1 MQRRNTAQRLRI
13 LGAIEALGHTTSEE
27 LIAYMSKNNSNVSLA
42 TIYRSLSIMIEDGQ
56 VRKLKL
62 GDSLIYEIVKE
73 KHYHFVCLGCKS
85 IYDVKQSDA
94 IKIPKE
100 LKDFQVEDCD
110 LTFFGYCK
118 NCKNI

>member
-1 MQRRNTAQRLRI
+1 MQRRNTTQKLAV

-27 LIAYMSKNNSNVSLA
+27 LIAYMSKNNSDVSLA
-42 TIYRSLSIMIEDGQ
+42 TIYRNLAIMIEDGQ

-62 GDSLIYEIVKE
+62 GDSLIYETVKE
-73 KHYHFVCLGCKS
+73 KHYHFVCLGCRS

-94 IKIPKE
+94 INIPNE
-100 LKDFQVEDCD
+100 LKDSQVVDYD

-118 NCKNI
+118 NCKKI